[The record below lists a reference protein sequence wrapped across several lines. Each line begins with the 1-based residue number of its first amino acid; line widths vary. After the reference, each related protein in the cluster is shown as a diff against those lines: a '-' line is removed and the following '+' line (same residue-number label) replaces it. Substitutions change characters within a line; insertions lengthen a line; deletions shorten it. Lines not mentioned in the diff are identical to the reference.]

1 MDSDMK
7 TDSGTTQNRRLS
19 SFPLMKKSMKGKL
32 DTNEDGNLDVT
43 AAVNTLMSKHNQN
56 KTLTNVIICL
66 SIGGL
71 VLIAALF
78 GVSIAAA
85 YVAKDVSIDPV
96 TGFVTAKGG
105 AVMMKTTEATI
116 LNHDANFVTMSPE
129 ELQGVERIVGSEGEF
144 SFDVKG
150 YSRKRISMYGVL
162 DDLDV
167 VTFLVEGGTLTYDTD
182 GFVNATGAAVL
193 LLELGD
199 DNAGSGRRKLF
210 HIQQVGAVVRA
221 GSVLSQN
228 PKTSKGSLIPESKSS
243 KSPKGSVSP
252 GDNSKSPKGPKGSQ
266 SPSKKPKFNP
276 LLSDLKLS
284 YSPSKSPKGSLS
296 PSDNSKSPKGPRG
309 SPSPTVRKDA
319 KLS

>member
-56 KTLTNVIICL
+56 KTLTKVIICL

-116 LNHDANFVTMSPE
+116 LKHDANFVTMSPE
-129 ELQGVERIVGSEGEF
+129 ELQGVEKIVGSEGEF

-150 YSRKRISMYGVL
+150 YSRKMISLYGVP
-162 DDLDV
+162 DDWDV

-182 GFVNATGAAVL
+182 GFVNATGAALL

-199 DNAGSGRRKLF
+199 DNAGSRHRKL
-210 HIQQVGAVVRA
+210 QNKQTDVVMTA
-221 GSVLSQN
+221 GSAPKETLYEDSKRSKVVKTGKKSKKEAKESQ
-228 PKTSKGSLIPESKSS
+228 IPGFKSS
-243 KSPKGSVSP
+243 NPPTESPPPSGSFIATGKPNPTLSFKLKPTFGPTQTGVPSIK
-252 GDNSKSPKGPKGSQ
+252 DNKE
-266 SPSKKPKFNP
+266 
-276 LLSDLKLS
+276 
-284 YSPSKSPKGSLS
+284 
-296 PSDNSKSPKGPRG
+296 
-309 SPSPTVRKDA
+309 
-319 KLS
+319 

>member
-56 KTLTNVIICL
+56 KTLTKVIICL

-116 LNHDANFVTMSPE
+116 LKHDANFVTMSPE
-129 ELQGVERIVGSEGEF
+129 ELQGVEKIVGSEGEF

-150 YSRKRISMYGVL
+150 YSRKMISLYGVP
-162 DDLDV
+162 DDWDV

-182 GFVNATGAAVL
+182 GFVNATGAALL

-199 DNAGSGRRKLF
+199 DNAGSRHRKL
-210 HIQQVGAVVRA
+210 QNKQTDVVMTA
-221 GSVLSQN
+221 GSAPKETLYEDSKRSKVSKTGKKSKKEAKESQ
-228 PKTSKGSLIPESKSS
+228 IPGFKSS
-243 KSPKGSVSP
+243 NPPTESPPPSGSFIATGKPNPTLSFKLKPTFGPTQTGVPSIK
-252 GDNSKSPKGPKGSQ
+252 DNKE
-266 SPSKKPKFNP
+266 
-276 LLSDLKLS
+276 
-284 YSPSKSPKGSLS
+284 
-296 PSDNSKSPKGPRG
+296 
-309 SPSPTVRKDA
+309 
-319 KLS
+319 

>member
-56 KTLTNVIICL
+56 KTLTKVIICL

-116 LNHDANFVTMSPE
+116 LKHDANFVTMSPE
-129 ELQGVERIVGSEGEF
+129 ELQGVEKIVGSEGEF

-150 YSRKRISMYGVL
+150 YSRKMISLYGVP
-162 DDLDV
+162 DDWDV

-182 GFVNATGAAVL
+182 GFVNATGAALL

-199 DNAGSGRRKLF
+199 DNAGSRRRRKLQDKQTD
-210 HIQQVGAVVRA
+210 IVVKA
-221 GSVLSQN
+221 GSA
-228 PKTSKGSLIPESKSS
+228 PKETPVKDSKS
-243 KSPKGSVSP
+243 
-252 GDNSKSPKGPKGSQ
+252 
-266 SPSKKPKFNP
+266 KKHTKA
-276 LLSDLKLS
+276 
-284 YSPSKSPKGSLS
+284 
-296 PSDNSKSPKGPRG
+296 
-309 SPSPTVRKDA
+309 PSPTVPKKDQKKKSKSPQSA
-319 KLS
+319 KEPEFSKSPNPPTDSPPPSGSPIATGKPNPTISFKLKPSFGPTQTGVPSIKDNKE